1 MNSSRL
7 FLFGVLLI
15 ASLAL
20 LSPNVQAQ
28 TTKIIEVR
36 NPVHVLAGGNEPFTV
51 QAVVSFQDALP
62 NSSLAVR
69 VLDIDS
75 KPQKVVPGIVTTA
88 SPDQCINQPALL
100 AFCVIKLHSSSG
112 TENLE
117 FKVGGILGGQPRRL
131 GTWNLNLTAVL
142 LASNSALIAKS
153 ASSVPFGVDLSP
165 LSLTVDV
172 PTQVKSTVDG
182 TEQRPGSV
190 TVGVLAGNHNIS
202 VPLIAYVDSGKRLR
216 FDRWSDG
223 FTEPNRTVN
232 VRSASHLEAVY
243 AIQYRLTLTGEQGT
257 ATGQGWYD
265 AGSTATFSVPRVE
278 PLSGFLGSLGGKLTF
293 QSWYENGKSIT
304 NSPSGSIVMDEA
316 HTLTVVWQPDYLMP
330 ITIIVIPIIVMA
342 LILALAIRKRADSG
356 KADNEIRVPSLPRAR
371 TRPPSRAPARA
382 QASRS
387 RRSKSSIRR
396 RRRQ

>member
-1 MNSSRL
+1 M
-7 FLFGVLLI
+7 
-15 ASLAL
+15 
-20 LSPNVQAQ
+20 
-28 TTKIIEVR
+28 
-36 NPVHVLAGGNEPFTV
+36 HVLAGGDVPFAI
-51 QAVVSFQDALP
+51 QAVVSFQDARP
-62 NSSLAVR
+62 NSSLVVG

-75 KPQKVVPGIVTTA
+75 KPQKVVPGIVSTA
-88 SPDQCINQPALL
+88 SPDLCTNPPALL

-117 FKVGGILGGQPRRL
+117 FKVGGLLGGQPRRL
-131 GTWNLNLTAVL
+131 GTWNLNLTAAIL
-142 LASNSALIAKS
+142 DSNSALIAKS

-172 PTQVKSTVDG
+172 PTQVKATVDG
-182 TEQRPGSV
+182 TERSPGSV
-190 TVGVLAGNHNIS
+190 TVGVVAGSHNIS

-278 PLSGFLGSLGGKLTF
+278 PLSGFLGSLGGKMTF
-293 QSWYENGKSIT
+293 QSWNENGRSLT
-304 NSPSGSIVMDEA
+304 NSPFGSIVMNQT
-316 HTLTVVWQPDYLMP
+316 HTLTVGWQPDYLMP
-330 ITIIVIPIIVMA
+330 ITIIAIPIIVIA
-342 LILALAIRKRADSG
+342 LILGLVIRKRAGSG
-356 KADNEIRVPSLPRAR
+356 KAGNELRAPSSPRAR
-371 TRPPSRAPARA
+371 PRPPSGAASRAI
-382 QASRS
+382 RS